1 MIFLGMNQVQV
12 YSTQMHRIT
21 GYSSWQDVW
30 VAVNNNQAIFYVD
43 GKLVR
48 YVGPGT
54 GEPISQL
61 QQPPVQVTPPEELSS
76 TEVYTVTIDFAPP
89 THFQHGREIT
99 TEILGYLIRTNPVIT
114 SPETIYK
121 EGSEL
126 KVLPDYTFSL
136 TLSDVTLDRNSDIEV
151 TVTAMVVV
159 GATRIQESA
168 SIPAQVTVSY

>member
-1 MIFLGMNQVQV
+1 MIFLGMSQVQV
-12 YSTQMHRIT
+12 YSTQMHRID

-30 VAVNNNQAIFYVD
+30 VAVNNDQPIVVE
-43 GKLVR
+43 GELVR

-54 GEPISQL
+54 GEPISQP
-61 QQPPVQVTPPEELSS
+61 QQPPVQAMPPEELSS
-76 TEVYTVTIDFAPP
+76 TGVYNVTIYFAPS

-99 TEILGYLIRTNPVIT
+99 TEIIGFRIRTNPVIT

-121 EGSEL
+121 EGVEL
-126 KVLPDYTFSL
+126 QQFPGYTLGL
-136 TLSDVTLDRNSDIEV
+136 TLSDVTLDRDSDIDV

-159 GATRIQESA
+159 GFTQIQESA